1 MKSHSSKN
9 NGDNGER
16 CKTADDTA
24 NNNPDVDL
32 SVWRHHL
39 TKDGINLLTQLRE
52 MHWENETV
60 QNRRVSVLEK
70 NSLFD

>member
-32 SVWRHHL
+32 SV
-39 TKDGINLLTQLRE
+39 
-52 MHWENETV
+52 
-60 QNRRVSVLEK
+60 
-70 NSLFD
+70 